1 MTHWHQIQFSV
12 SQLLWVGVI
21 AFTAAILTGWF
32 RVGVI
37 AFTAA
42 ILTGWFSTDSVLVSL
57 GLAAASALIS
67 VAVVWFV
74 GWTRRPR

>member
-1 MTHWHQIQFSV
+1 MTHWHQTQFSA
-12 SQLLWVGVI
+12 SQLLWVG
-21 AFTAAILTGWF
+21 A
-32 RVGVI
+32 I

-42 ILTGWFSTDSVLVSL
+42 ILTGWFSTDSVVVSL

>member
-1 MTHWHQIQFSV
+1 MTHWHQIQFSA

-32 RVGVI
+32 
-37 AFTAA
+37 
-42 ILTGWFSTDSVLVSL
+42 STDSVVVSL